1 MEKTEPITKVLQ
13 NLLSEVTKFHTESK
27 SKENERWERGE
38 SFNIFNTL
46 GLKSE
51 EVRLH
56 SAFIG
61 ELLNPNGSHGASSL
75 FLKAFL
81 QVIPRE
87 SIILVA
93 LCHDLGKARLRGRKV
108 GAGPHPSRSISILK
122 RCGVELTNDE
132 ESAILNHHP
141 KGFGQWL
148 GGAIKSPLQVLLQMG
163 DCRSTGL
170 NKRGKIYR
178 FSAI

>member
-1 MEKTEPITKVLQ
+1 MKDRIIS
-13 NLLSEVTKFHTESK
+13 LLSEVDRKGIDNLIKFIEDSNYLTSAQCYSHHKCQHGLMMHSLEVLDCML
-27 SKENERWERGE
+27 N
-38 SFNIFNTL
+38 NNL
-46 GLKSE
+46 G
-51 EVRLH
+51 
-56 SAFIG
+56 G
-61 ELLNPNGSHGASSL
+61 
-75 FLKAFL
+75 
-81 QVIPRE
+81 IPRE
-87 SIILVA
+87 SLILVA

-148 GGAIKSPLQVLLQMG
+148 GGAIKSPLQLLLQMG

>member
-1 MEKTEPITKVLQ
+1 MKDRIISQLTAVDRKGIDNLIKFIEDSNYLTSAQCYSHHKCQHGLMMHSLEVLDCMLNN
-13 NLLSEVTKFHTESK
+13 NLA
-27 SKENERWERGE
+27 G
-38 SFNIFNTL
+38 
-46 GLKSE
+46 
-51 EVRLH
+51 
-56 SAFIG
+56 
-61 ELLNPNGSHGASSL
+61 
-75 FLKAFL
+75 
-81 QVIPRE
+81 IPRE

-141 KGFGQWL
+141 KGFGKGISSAL
-148 GGAIKSPLQVLLQMG
+148 KSPLQVLLQMG
-163 DCRSTGL
+163 DGRCTGL
-170 NKRGKIYR
+170 NKRGKTYR

>member
-1 MEKTEPITKVLQ
+1 MNTLTMKDRIIS
-13 NLLSEVTKFHTESK
+13 LLSEVDRKGIDNLIKFIEDSNYLTSAQCYSHHK
-27 SKENERWERGE
+27 CQH
-38 SFNIFNTL
+38 
-46 GLKSE
+46 GLMMHSL
-51 EVRLH
+51 EVLDCM
-56 SAFIG
+56 
-61 ELLNPNGSHGASSL
+61 LNNNLAG
-75 FLKAFL
+75 
-81 QVIPRE
+81 IPRE

-141 KGFGQWL
+141 KGFGKWIGSAL
-148 GGAIKSPLQVLLQMG
+148 KSPLQILLQMG

-170 NKRGKIYR
+170 NKRGKTYR

>member
-1 MEKTEPITKVLQ
+1 MNTTTMKERVVSI
-13 NLLSEVTKFHTESK
+13 LSEVNRKGIDNLIQFVKDSNYLTTAQCYSHHKCQH
-27 SKENERWERGE
+27 
-38 SFNIFNTL
+38 
-46 GLKSE
+46 GLMMHSL
-51 EVRLH
+51 EVLDCM
-56 SAFIG
+56 
-61 ELLNPNGSHGASSL
+61 LNNNFAG
-75 FLKAFL
+75 
-81 QVIPRE
+81 IPRE

-122 RCGVELTNDE
+122 RCGVELTKDE

-141 KGFGQWL
+141 KGFGKWISSAL
-148 GGAIKSPLQVLLQMG
+148 KSPLQILLQMG

-170 NKRGKIYR
+170 NKRGKTYR

>member
-1 MEKTEPITKVLQ
+1 MNTLTKKDRIIS
-13 NLLSEVTKFHTESK
+13 LLSEVDRKGIDNLIKFIEDSNYLTSAQCYSHHK
-27 SKENERWERGE
+27 CQH
-38 SFNIFNTL
+38 
-46 GLKSE
+46 GLMMHSL
-51 EVRLH
+51 EVLDCM
-56 SAFIG
+56 
-61 ELLNPNGSHGASSL
+61 LNNNLAG
-75 FLKAFL
+75 
-81 QVIPRE
+81 IPRE

-122 RCGVELTNDE
+122 RCGVELTKDE

-141 KGFGQWL
+141 KGFGKWIGSAL
-148 GGAIKSPLQVLLQMG
+148 KSPLQILLQMG

-170 NKRGKIYR
+170 NKRGKTYR

>member
-1 MEKTEPITKVLQ
+1 MNTTTMKDRIIS
-13 NLLSEVTKFHTESK
+13 LLSEVDRKGIDNLIKFIEDSNYLTSAQCYSHHKCQHGLMMHSLEVLDCML
-27 SKENERWERGE
+27 N
-38 SFNIFNTL
+38 NNL
-46 GLKSE
+46 G
-51 EVRLH
+51 
-56 SAFIG
+56 G
-61 ELLNPNGSHGASSL
+61 
-75 FLKAFL
+75 
-81 QVIPRE
+81 IPRE
-87 SIILVA
+87 SLILVA

-148 GGAIKSPLQVLLQMG
+148 GGAIKSPLQLLLQMG

>member
-1 MEKTEPITKVLQ
+1 MKDRIIS
-13 NLLSEVTKFHTESK
+13 LLSEVDRKGIDNLIKFIEDSNYLTSAQCYSHHKCQHGLMVHSLEVLDCML
-27 SKENERWERGE
+27 N
-38 SFNIFNTL
+38 NNL
-46 GLKSE
+46 G
-51 EVRLH
+51 
-56 SAFIG
+56 G
-61 ELLNPNGSHGASSL
+61 
-75 FLKAFL
+75 
-81 QVIPRE
+81 IPRE
-87 SIILVA
+87 SLILVA

-141 KGFGQWL
+141 KGFGKWICSAL
-148 GGAIKSPLQVLLQMG
+148 KSPLQILLQMG

-170 NKRGKIYR
+170 NKRGKTYR

>member
-1 MEKTEPITKVLQ
+1 MKDRIIS
-13 NLLSEVTKFHTESK
+13 LLSEVDRKGIDNLIKIIEDSNYLTSAQCYSHHKCQH
-27 SKENERWERGE
+27 
-38 SFNIFNTL
+38 
-46 GLKSE
+46 GLMMHSL
-51 EVRLH
+51 EVLDCM
-56 SAFIG
+56 
-61 ELLNPNGSHGASSL
+61 LNNNLAG
-75 FLKAFL
+75 
-81 QVIPRE
+81 IPRE

-93 LCHDLGKARLRGRKV
+93 LCHDLGKARLGGRKV

-141 KGFGQWL
+141 KGFGKWISSAL
-148 GGAIKSPLQVLLQMG
+148 KSPLQILLQMG

-170 NKRGKIYR
+170 NKRGKTYR